1 MITFFRISTAYK
13 FIFLFLLFV
22 GLRVPFFINGLPLTI
37 PELNWMLIGEK
48 MNLGFSLYEE
58 IWDDISPLS
67 ALMYWLVDRFFG
79 KTIFAYQIIAT
90 ILVFAQAILLNDIL
104 RRRQVFIEI
113 SLLPGFLYIILTCC
127 FVDFYTLSPAL
138 MANTFLLL
146 VINYTLLHVN
156 EKSRRSSVFEIGA
169 YVGVATLFYLPS
181 FFIILVPLFSFML
194 LTGTKLKG
202 YFLMLFAFFFTIG
215 ISFLT
220 FYMSNNEY
228 SFYRSYFE
236 SVIYVG
242 KDFYL
247 SPQGL
252 LIIFTI
258 PIGVTLWALMTISG
272 HRYTNYQNRCR
283 RIMAFWLF
291 ISACSILLSTKILA
305 GNLVMMLPAMAFFLS
320 HMFLNLKKAWLRELL
335 FLLLVISITFSGYAV
350 VYRFLPDQVFETPVT
365 NIRTDKLFITQ
376 KGLQKPLKGKKILV
390 LGDNLS
396 YYHNGRL
403 ATPYLNWSLS
413 QYHFANM
420 DQYNILKEI
429 YENFR
434 KDLPDVIID
443 EKNYF
448 DKILKPLP
456 IIAKQYTKQA
466 GTNWY
471 LRQSTSNLSTISK
484 R

>member
-1 MITFFRISTAYK
+1 
-13 FIFLFLLFV
+13 
-22 GLRVPFFINGLPLTI
+22 
-37 PELNWMLIGEK
+37 
-48 MNLGFSLYEE
+48 
-58 IWDDISPLS
+58 
-67 ALMYWLVDRFFG
+67 
-79 KTIFAYQIIAT
+79 
-90 ILVFAQAILLNDIL
+90 
-104 RRRQVFIEI
+104 
-113 SLLPGFLYIILTCC
+113 
-127 FVDFYTLSPAL
+127 
-138 MANTFLLL
+138 
-146 VINYTLLHVN
+146 
-156 EKSRRSSVFEIGA
+156 
-169 YVGVATLFYLPS
+169 
-181 FFIILVPLFSFML
+181 
-194 LTGTKLKG
+194 
-202 YFLMLFAFFFTIG
+202 
-215 ISFLT
+215 
-220 FYMSNNEY
+220 
-228 SFYRSYFE
+228 
-236 SVIYVG
+236 
-242 KDFYL
+242 
-247 SPQGL
+247 
-252 LIIFTI
+252 
-258 PIGVTLWALMTISG
+258 
-272 HRYTNYQNRCR
+272 
-283 RIMAFWLF
+283 
-291 ISACSILLSTKILA
+291 
-305 GNLVMMLPAMAFFLS
+305 MMLPAMAFFLS